1 MLQSR
6 SCNSTQRQSAAW
18 SKQGGQVYLISIQSI
33 LLLDQLFRTSRQI
46 SLLGAELMLRL
57 ALSPGAPTAF
67 CPMYLPLRL
76 LHTALWRLGHAW
88 QLMQI
93 TLGLLQAALLLLYAA
108 LGLLETSWGLLGAA
122 LSIRQGIVWESCHLS
137 FRNPKV
143 ISFNPLHCSCLLQRL
158 LLRQLLLLLLLQW
171 TLLLLTVHALLR

>member
-1 MLQSR
+1 M
-6 SCNSTQRQSAAW
+6 
-18 SKQGGQVYLISIQSI
+18 YLISIQSI

-57 ALSPGAPTAF
+57 ALSPAAPTAF

-88 QLMQI
+88 QLMHI
-93 TLGLLQAALLLLYAA
+93 ALGLLQAALLLLYAA

-122 LSIRQGIVWESCHLS
+122 LSIRQNAIRQGIVWESCYLS

-143 ISFNPLHCSCLLQRL
+143 ISFNPLHCSCLLR
-158 LLRQLLLLLLLQW
+158 LLLLQW